1 MRADLSDKRKLLARK
16 EEELSEMRRM
26 KNELQ
31 AAAADN
37 CQAPVLQQQLREMQ
51 VSRQPQDETSLRNK
65 PNPRLTQ
72 LTRCARCR

>member
-51 VSRQPQDETSLRNK
+51 VSLSLISELNQADN
-65 PNPRLTQ
+65 PNYTLDFA
-72 LTRCARCR
+72 L